1 MQDPAHIFVLFVVL
15 GLMLLAIEV
24 FVPGGVIG
32 IFGVISLLAAAATA
46 FVAFGPQ
53 GGFLVSVVLIVG
65 SGILLALW
73 LKFFPGTRLG
83 HKLTLQTDGR
93 SYKSAVDLSE
103 KYMGREGV
111 AQSSLRPAGIAVI
124 DNQRIDVVAES
135 GYIESGCRVRVIQV
149 EGNRIVVRA
158 MTTS

>member
-1 MQDPAHIFVLFVVL
+1 MQNPVHLFFLLVVL
-15 GLMLLAIEV
+15 GLMFLAIEV
-24 FVPGGVIG
+24 FVAGGIMG
-32 IFGVISLLAAAATA
+32 IFGAIALLAAAATA

-53 GGFLVSVVLIVG
+53 GGFLAAIVLIVG

-73 LKFFPGTRLG
+73 LKFFPRTGIGR
-83 HKLTLQTDGR
+83 KLTLQTDGR

-135 GYIESGCRVRVIQV
+135 GYIESGFKVRVIQV

-158 MTTS
+158 ITK